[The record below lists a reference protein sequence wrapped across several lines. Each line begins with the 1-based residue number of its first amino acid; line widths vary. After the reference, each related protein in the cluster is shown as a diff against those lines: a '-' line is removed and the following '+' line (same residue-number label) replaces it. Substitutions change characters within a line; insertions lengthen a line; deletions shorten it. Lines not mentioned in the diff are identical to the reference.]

1 MDATIN
7 MVRAHRPFAPFVA
20 IVRPDL
26 LEPGWPQK
34 AQRVASAVEAV
45 RGVYRRRG
53 PGGAGAGKV
62 GFQAEVLPTAE
73 P

>member
-34 AQRVASAVEAV
+34 AQRVEYAVGAV
-45 RGVYRRRG
+45 RGVHRRRG
-53 PGGAGAGKV
+53 QGEVGAAKAGLR
-62 GFQAEVLPTAE
+62 AEVLPIA
-73 P
+73 